1 MRIVTSD
8 NTRLLFLQVDF
19 ILVPDYDGG
28 MENWGHVLLSENL
41 ATYGDD
47 AHLTYVIAHELAH
60 HWIGNK
66 ATVDSWRWIC
76 LQRSRARDRP
86 EEDLTD
92 YVSYK
97 VAAAVLGHDSRW
109 ERFMLSKYVAIQLTE
124 DFFAPEH
131 SLVMPDNITQSLIT
145 GHCYLKGVVLLESM
159 ETVVGEDYMLSAI
172 RNLVA
177 TRMSFDMSSF
187 LLYFR
192 DIPVDQNISLAQ
204 VYEYWF
210 ITGGFPALQLS
221 NSPLSFELQ
230 QLNPS
235 PWPLRLSSKQGLPPF
250 LFAQSLT
257 TSPKNSEVLLNLNF
271 TSFYRVNYDPT
282 TWISI
287 FSQMDEHPEQFSA
300 VGRAQLVTDFCYFYA
315 HDKVDRG
322 AAIKEIVVDVV
333 YRNAEHFELCDWH
346 LFWCHSTVPATLSQL
361 LKRVALGVTR
371 LFDNDAAFG
380 CRTGQAARSLNSIC
394 NSVFGTKCI

>member
-1 MRIVTSD
+1 MFICSQMEEHPEQFSAVGRAQLVT
-8 NTRLLFLQVDF
+8 DF
-19 ILVPDYDGG
+19 CYF
-28 MENWGHVLLSENL
+28 
-41 ATYGDD
+41 Y
-47 AHLTYVIAHELAH
+47 AHD
-60 HWIGNK
+60 K
-66 ATVDSWRWIC
+66 
-76 LQRSRARDRP
+76 
-86 EEDLTD
+86 
-92 YVSYK
+92 
-97 VAAAVLGHDSRW
+97 
-109 ERFMLSKYVAIQLTE
+109 
-124 DFFAPEH
+124 
-131 SLVMPDNITQSLIT
+131 
-145 GHCYLKGVVLLESM
+145 
-159 ETVVGEDYMLSAI
+159 
-172 RNLVA
+172 
-177 TRMSFDMSSF
+177 
-187 LLYFR
+187 
-192 DIPVDQNISLAQ
+192 

-394 NSVFGTKCI
+394 NSVFGTNSKEVYGNTPLKLMAPPERAYL